1 MKKIDRN
8 SDTEQ
13 GNDSGQMILLAGFVI
28 AVTLVSLAVVVG
40 SGFFSQASPDDGGL
54 SSLTSQVTDQVDT
67 AREVGLETV
76 DFVNENK
83 TREEGANV
91 TEVCEDIIDNTE
103 VQQQVAEQLSEEEVL
118 LDIKLK
124 NDCDELNDTSSYRF
138 GQQKAAPLPGVNLN
152 KTEDV
157 TKNVTCTN
165 LRSEDWTNFD
175 NKQDDFN
182 AALMDVVRNET
193 SGDEIPDDYNETA
206 DKKDGSTEYSYTQHK
221 KEALRDIGITGDDLP
236 DTDDITLNDFAED
249 CLSDSQLKEPK
260 TDYACAD
267 LRGEVGFNDSTFE
280 LFNEEFEEYL
290 RDNVGGDGIP
300 ADYNE
305 TKNSNYS
312 YTNHTLDILEELN
325 SSDEVDI
332 DLTKLPDGVTKR
344 GFAGDCIILEA
355 EEGRAPVD
363 VVFSID
369 TTGSMGLD
377 PGTEVDSDYN
387 SDYDDDYSPSE
398 AGTPIVQGHNE
409 RVNEYPSTD
418 PYNIGCY
425 KEYNKTGV
433 PFPTSAG
440 PYGDQDAAN
449 QGWCAGEYL
458 GNTFNTSV
466 GQVGDFV
473 YDDPESELVKVT
485 NIPPAGPPA
494 GIPTSWTPV
503 TTPGV
508 DTSDPSEYPVGAPND
523 CASEPCDTRTT
534 GGTVSVGDVVIGA
547 GSGAGNYPDSDETV
561 EVLDDVGGVS
571 GVPTSYETLND
582 PGDVGTS
589 TEKDDICV
597 DGDGDRFPCDTNTDG
612 SVNPSSGDILEVDHS
627 GLSEPAS
634 PPDSEEPVIAE
645 VTGLEESNRC
655 FGFDTIFGCL
665 GPEDDVYNIDTGSG
679 TYEAREDALGEFEY
693 RVDTDIDYKVGD
705 GSGTAGYA
713 DESQLEFFEYKW
725 DQPSPQ
731 VEVEDESGST
741 RMEPVSNLDYI
752 EYRWWPP
759 DRLYLT
765 QLGARAAMEDL
776 VVGEDRVGL
785 VQYST
790 SIYGDADTVED
801 MANLTSGYKTDLK
814 EDIDGLRPGSGTD
827 ITEGIEEAR
836 NALETSV
843 CKGTADRDATCH
855 IVVMSDG
862 EQTDGED
869 PYPDDYLEN
878 NDDYENVT
886 VHAIALGEGA
896 DDDMMEEIA
905 NPDGGDSVRPEG
917 VFESSNDPE
926 EAKGIFEDVIGSIN
940 KDRGNTTQG
949 IDAINDTGNVTGV
962 SNNVTAGGDDGEFEN
977 VTLEADAGVI
987 QKIYDLGMNIT
998 NFSGTGT
1005 YSLNLT
1011 DAEDGVGETVIW
1023 GMTVDNNFTGTK
1035 TQVRFRADDDIVE
1048 DYDDDDEFL
1057 ESTFNVSA
1065 DFSESSV
1072 YASVELAPNPRFKM
1086 ANGSGVKFSS
1096 NDDYDITRVIDDV
1109 IQPQINS
1116 GVAVKMGT
1124 GNTPEAEANGTFSFD
1139 FKPVGGNFSLVG
1151 DAAGGVCGE
1160 DDDGTMVTCGVE
1172 DTDNG
1177 TYATAQAKEVS
1188 FIVTVEGPGGVS
1200 EREIEVRIEDA
1211 LIGGGS

>member
-1 MKKIDRN
+1 MVKMKKIDRN

-83 TREEGANV
+83 TRKEGANV

-124 NDCDELNDTSSYRF
+124 NDCDELNNTSSYRF

-157 TKNVTCTN
+157 TEDVTCTN

-206 DKKDGSTEYSYTQHK
+206 DKKDGSTEYSYTLHK
-221 KEALRDIGITGDDLP
+221 IDALQDIGITGEDLP
-236 DTDDITLNDFAED
+236 DTDEITLNDFAED
-249 CLSDSQLKEPK
+249 CLSDSQLKEPE

-280 LFNEEFEEYL
+280 VFNEEFEEYL

-332 DLTKLPDGVTKR
+332 DLTKLPNGVTKK

-363 VVFSID
+363 VVFAID

-425 KEYNKTGV
+425 KEYEETGV

-440 PYGDQDAAN
+440 SYGDQDAAN
-449 QGWCAGEYL
+449 QGWCDGAYY
-458 GNTFNTSV
+458 GNSFDTSV
-466 GQVGDFV
+466 GSVGEYV
-473 YDDPESELVKVT
+473 YDGSDMVKV
-485 NIPPAGPPA
+485 IDMPPWSPPA

-508 DTSDPSEYPVGAPND
+508 ETDDPSQYPVSGPND
-523 CASEPCDTRTT
+523 CDSASCDTRRVSP
-534 GGTVSVGDVVIGA
+534 GSVSVGDVVEVDHNPPTTDLDGFF
-547 GSGAGNYPDSDETV
+547 AGNINNPPDEPITV
-561 EVLDDVGGVS
+561 EVVSSAGTETFDCGFFCTETDTVWNVEYGG
-571 GVPTSYETLND
+571 N
-582 PGDVGTS
+582 
-589 TEKDDICV
+589 
-597 DGDGDRFPCDTNTDG
+597 
-612 SVNPSSGDILEVDHS
+612 
-627 GLSEPAS
+627 
-634 PPDSEEPVIAE
+634 
-645 VTGLEESNRC
+645 
-655 FGFDTIFGCL
+655 
-665 GPEDDVYNIDTGSG
+665 
-679 TYEAREDALGEFEY
+679 TYEAREDAMS
-693 RVDTDIDYKVGD
+693 V
-705 GSGTAGYA
+705 
-713 DESQLEFFEYKW
+713 FEYKW
-725 DQPSPQ
+725 SGPSSSE
-731 VEVEDESGST
+731 VEVEDEFGST
-741 RMEPVSNLDYI
+741 RYEDVSNLDYI

-790 SIYGDADTVED
+790 SINGDADTVED
-801 MANLTSGYKTDLK
+801 MANLTSGYKSNLK
-814 EDIDGLRPGSGTD
+814 EEIDSLRPGEGTD

-843 CKGTADRDATCH
+843 CEGTDDRDATCH

-869 PYPDDYLEN
+869 PYPDEYLEN
-878 NDDYENVT
+878 NDDYENIT

-962 SNNVTAGGDDGEFEN
+962 SNNVTAGGDAGNFEN

-998 NFSGTGT
+998 EFRGTGT